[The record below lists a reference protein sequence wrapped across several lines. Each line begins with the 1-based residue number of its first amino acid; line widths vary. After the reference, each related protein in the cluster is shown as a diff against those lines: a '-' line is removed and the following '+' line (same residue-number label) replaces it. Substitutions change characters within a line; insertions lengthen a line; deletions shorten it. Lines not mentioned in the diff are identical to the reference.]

1 MILILYGVGLGSFAI
16 LGNNISETSIIIF
29 IILLLSTIQMS
40 FISIVGIYLGRIFE
54 ETKNRPLY
62 LLDEING
69 KKEKNQF
76 GEKNEKQKN
85 DNMDFNYNHYF
96 TN

>member
-1 MILILYGVGLGSFAI
+1 ML
-16 LGNNISETSIIIF
+16 T
-29 IILLLSTIQMS
+29 
-40 FISIVGIYLGRIFE
+40 
-54 ETKNRPLY
+54 
-62 LLDEING
+62 

-76 GEKNEKQKN
+76 GEKNEKQKS